1 MKCVYSAYLLI
12 LHLYLA
18 LHGNP
23 FRGLSLVDPHS
34 KADHNRV
41 LKIVPV
47 SKL

>member
-1 MKCVYSAYLLI
+1 MHIPLDTAFVLSST
-12 LHLYLA
+12 
-18 LHGNP
+18 GNP